1 MELLERDSILNELHR
16 LLRQASAGQGSLLLL
31 SGEAGIGKTVLLR
44 RFGEQVRSDAT
55 LLLGQ
60 CDALSTPPPL
70 GPLLDIAQADS
81 QLRRLLIEDVPRDS
95 LFRTVLSHFRGEP
108 RPTLVAIEDA
118 HWADEATLDFV
129 RYLGRR
135 IETTHALVI
144 VTYRDDEGGS
154 RHPLRQVLG
163 DLAATP
169 AVHRLSVSPL
179 SPEAVTALCKGS
191 DIDPDVLYSRTR
203 GNPFFVTSVLAAG
216 GGIPPTVRDALLAR
230 TSRLSTSAWDVLEA
244 AAVIGPTIET
254 GLLNQVAGLA
264 FEGLDACLECG
275 ILEQRGQVLTF
286 RHELVREAILTAV
299 APAREA
305 SLHALVL
312 QALERVPEWRD
323 PVRLAHHAEEA
334 GHRSAVLRFAPEA
347 ARRAARFRAHREAA
361 TQYERALRFADHV
374 APEERAALLEAQAYE
389 YYLTAQID
397 RAITARQEALEIWL
411 AQGDRRKEGENRC
424 HLATLHW
431 AEARTSDADR
441 EATAAVAALESMP
454 PGPELAMAYAVLG
467 RLRGPTAGAA
477 EGAAWGERAIALA
490 EQFHAVET
498 LADALIDV
506 GATRLAEGDD
516 QGRALIER
524 GLALASQSGFD
535 DLVARGYHNLGFGFG
550 EQFQF
555 ARAAPY
561 FSDGIAFCNER
572 DLDHPRL
579 FMTAWLAY
587 CRCFQGEWSEAAA
600 LASSVLQACDVSLS
614 ARFMALLV
622 TAMLRVRRGQLG
634 ANPYLDEALTLAEAR
649 ESSYF
654 LGPIHALRAE
664 AAWLAGDIA
673 RCVAEARAVYDLAI
687 AQQQRWYGGMLAYWC
702 WKGSDLAEPSP
713 IIAEPF
719 AKQITGDAA
728 GAAKAWDALGCQYEA
743 AWARIEGDDEEE
755 LRAALSVVDQLGA
768 RPAAALARKRLRAL
782 GARGVPRGPRPA
794 TRANPAGLTR
804 RESEIVALIG
814 AGHSNQQ
821 IASRLFLSTRT
832 VENHVSAILIKLGAG
847 SRREAASA
855 AERLG
860 LIPQSE

>member
-1 MELLERDSILNELHR
+1 MELLERDSILNEMHR
-16 LLRQASAGQGSLLLL
+16 LLRQARAGQGSLLLL
-31 SGEAGIGKTVLLR
+31 AGEAGIGKTMLLR
-44 RFGEQVRSDAT
+44 RFGELARSIAT
-55 LLLGQ
+55 LWLGQ
-60 CDALSTPPPL
+60 CDALSTPRPL
-70 GPLLDIAQADS
+70 GPLLEIAQADS
-81 QLRRLLIEDVPRDS
+81 QLRRLYIEDAPRDS
-95 LFRTVLSHFRGEP
+95 LFRTVLGRLSGKP
-108 RPTLVAIEDA
+108 RPVLMAIEDA

-144 VTYRDDEGGS
+144 VTYRDDDVGS

-163 DLAATP
+163 DLAATK
-169 AVHRLSVSPL
+169 AVHRLTVAPL
-179 SPEAVTALCKGS
+179 SPAAVAAMCGGNG
-191 DIDPDVLYSRTR
+191 IDPDELYARTR

-216 GGIPPTVRDALLAR
+216 GEIPPTVRDAILAR

-275 ILEQRGQVLTF
+275 ILEHHGQVLTF

-299 APAREA
+299 SPTRQA

-312 QALERVPEWRD
+312 QALDRVPEWRE

-334 GHRSAVLRFAPEA
+334 GHRSAVLRWAPEA
-347 ARRAARFRAHREAA
+347 ARRAARFRSHREAA
-361 TQYERALRFADHV
+361 KQYERALRFADHV

-397 RAITARQEALEIWL
+397 RALTARQAALEIWL

-431 AEARTSDADR
+431 AEARTNDADR
-441 EATAAVAALESMP
+441 EATAAVAVLEAMP

-467 RLRGPTAGAA
+467 RLRGPTAGTA
-477 EGAAWGERAIALA
+477 EGTAWGERAIALA

-524 GLALASQSGFD
+524 GLALASESEFD
-535 DLVARGYHNLGFGFG
+535 ELVARGYHNLGFGFG

-561 FSDGIAFCNER
+561 FSTGIAFCTER
-572 DLDHPRL
+572 DLDQPRL

-587 CRCFQGEWSEAAA
+587 CRCFQCEWSEAAN
-600 LASSVLQACDVSLS
+600 LAASVLQASDVSLN
-614 ARFMALLV
+614 ARFVALL
-622 TAMLRVRRGQLG
+622 TAAMLRVRRGLPTAQAL
-634 ANPYLDEALTLAEAR
+634 LDEALTLATTSG
-649 ESSYF
+649 SSYF
-654 LGPIHALRAE
+654 LGPIHAVRAE
-664 AAWLAGDIA
+664 AAWLAGDTA
-673 RCVAEARAVYDLAI
+673 GCVAEARAVYDLAI
-687 AQQQRWYGGMLAYWC
+687 AQQQRWYSGMLAYWC
-702 WKGSDLAEPSP
+702 WKGSDLTEPSP

-719 AKQITGDAA
+719 AKQIAGDAA
-728 GAAKAWDALGCQYEA
+728 GAAKAWDELGCRYEA
-743 AWARIEGDDEEE
+743 AWARIESDDVEE
-755 LRAALSVVDQLGA
+755 LRAALSVVDRLGA
-768 RPAAALARKRLRAL
+768 RPAAALARRRLRAL

-804 RESEIVALIG
+804 RESEVVALIG

-832 VENHVSAILIKLGAG
+832 VENHVSAILIKLGAAG
-847 SRREAASA
+847 RREAASA